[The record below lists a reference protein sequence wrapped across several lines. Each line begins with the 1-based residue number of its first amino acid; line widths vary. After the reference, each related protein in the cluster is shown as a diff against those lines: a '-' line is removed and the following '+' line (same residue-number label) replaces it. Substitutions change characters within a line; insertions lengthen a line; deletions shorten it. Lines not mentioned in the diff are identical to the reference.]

1 MSIRRLNFTGRKRIR
16 QVDAQLSLEQDQD
29 NHRFHA
35 DLRLDGYDLPTN
47 ALVFVEAYR
56 QTSWMRFCFGTV
68 GEIRAW
74 DEPVLTEFGSCEGV
88 LFRVRV
94 TSTSSPR
101 GLLLAEADKLRPR
114 RPEREDEDRFPLL
127 PARPDE
133 SLGNEIYRLDFDDYP
148 MLLINQRVGDWQALT
163 QDATFQ
169 ALVLPGVLRETLTR
183 ILHIERYV
191 EMEDP
196 DDWRSLWLRFA
207 SRLPGVNERPREQE
221 PERFDDWINDAVASF
236 SKKFETLRRFKGYW
250 SGESEA

>member
-1 MSIRRLNFTGRKRIR
+1 MSIRRLNFTGRKRLR
-16 QVDAQLSLEQDQD
+16 QVDAQISLEPDQGD
-29 NHRFHA
+29 YRFHA
-35 DLRLDGYDLPTN
+35 DLRLDGYDLPAN

-56 QTSWMRFCFGTV
+56 QTSWMRFSFGTV
-68 GEIRAW
+68 ADIRAW
-74 DEPVLTEFGSCEGV
+74 DEPLLTEFGHAEGV

-133 SLGNEIYRLDFDDYP
+133 SLGDEIYRLDFDDYP
-148 MLLINQRVGDWQALT
+148 MLLVNQRVGDWQALT
-163 QDATFQ
+163 QDKTFQ
-169 ALVLPGVLRETLTR
+169 SLVLPGVLRETLTR
-183 ILHIERYV
+183 ILHIEQYV
-191 EMEDP
+191 EIDDP

-207 SRLPGVNERPREQE
+207 SRLPGMNEGLREEE

-236 SKKFETLRRFKGYW
+236 SKKFDTLQRFSSYW